1 MYSSILHFYREQLK
15 DLETTLAE
23 HITNESNRTLTMNP
37 ISKDASD
44 IGANKKSR
52 IIPAPQDFPLFRPA
66 KAKIVAGD
74 IFEAIREEMESI
86 KEADEMANDRL
97 DSSYMPS
104 DSEDS
109 FLFDGEDK
117 KSMILDESNNP
128 SSNERLFGNISL
140 SFFPVL
146 W

>member
-23 HITNESNRTLTMNP
+23 HITNESNGTLTTNLT
-37 ISKDASD
+37 KNASD
-44 IGANKKSR
+44 IGANKKSLT
-52 IIPAPQDFPLFRPA
+52 IPAPQDFPLFRPA
-66 KAKIVAGD
+66 KAKLFTGD
-74 IFEAIREEMESI
+74 VFDAIREEMESI
-86 KEADEMANDRL
+86 KEADEMAKDRL
-97 DSSYMPS
+97 GSSYAPS

-109 FLFDGEDK
+109 FLLDGEDTE
-117 KSMILDESNNP
+117 SMMLNESNSP